1 MSGLVGSGRTEVA
14 RLLFGA
20 DPRTRGSV
28 RIDGRTS
35 NPADPTAAIADGIGM
50 VTEDRKT
57 RDCFSGI
64 RLSTTLISARWIT
77 LSPAAW

>member
-20 DPRTRGSV
+20 DPRTQGSV
-28 RIDGRTS
+28 RIDGRAS

-57 RDCFSGI
+57 RTVSRAFG
-64 RLSTTLISARWIT
+64 
-77 LSPAAW
+77 